1 MQSCIMGDTI
11 SSRLGGRPPS
21 KKNPI
26 WGEGLHPQRP
36 QPYSTT
42 PLGPISLTRKGRTL
56 CRSFVGS
63 RSELLRSFPVVFWH
77 CFVQHPFK

>member
-1 MQSCIMGDTI
+1 MGYTI

-21 KKNPI
+21 KKPQSG
-26 WGEGLHPQRP
+26 GEGLHPQRP

-42 PLGPISLTRKGRTL
+42 PPGLISLTRKGRTL

-63 RSELLRSFPVVFWH
+63 RSELPRSFPVVFWH